1 MLTLRI
7 DDVYDILVVE
17 CEGQLVGGEADSE
30 LREKVISHPRV
41 RAVVL
46 DLSSV
51 YAIGD
56 GGLALLT
63 FLQLWASERDI
74 RFTIFNP
81 RVSVRYMLE
90 TASSKSA
97 FEIATLDEVMALTAS
112 PASNIPY
119 LEQAA

>member
-30 LREKVISHPRV
+30 LREKVISHQRV

-63 FLQLWASERDI
+63 FLQRWASERDI

-97 FEIATLDEVMALTAS
+97 FEIASLDEVMALTA
-112 PASNIPY
+112 PPVSNIPY
-119 LEQAA
+119 FEQAA

>member
-7 DDVYDILVVE
+7 DDVYGILVVE
-17 CEGQLVGGEADSE
+17 CEGQLDGGEADSA
-30 LREKVISHPRV
+30 LRSKVISHEEA

-63 FLQLWASERDI
+63 FLHRWASDRDI

-81 RVSVRYMLE
+81 RVSVRYKLE
-90 TASSKSA
+90 AASSKSA
-97 FEIATLDEVMALTAS
+97 FEIATLDEVMALTAP

>member
-30 LREKVISHPRV
+30 LREKVISHQGV

-63 FLQLWASERDI
+63 FLQRWASERDI

>member
-17 CEGQLVGGEADSE
+17 CEGQLDGGEADSE
-30 LREKVISHPRV
+30 LRSKVISHEGV

-51 YAIGD
+51 YAIGE
-56 GGLALLT
+56 GGLALLA
-63 FLQLWASERDI
+63 FLQQWASERDI
-74 RFTIFNP
+74 RFTMFNP
-81 RVSVRYMLE
+81 RVSVRYKLE
-90 TASSKSA
+90 AASSKSA
-97 FEIATLDEVMALTAS
+97 FEIATLDEVMALTAP

-119 LEQAA
+119 FEQAA

>member
-7 DDVYDILVVE
+7 DDVYNILVVE

-30 LREKVISHPRV
+30 LREKVISHQGV

-63 FLQLWASERDI
+63 FLQRWASERDI

>member
-7 DDVYDILVVE
+7 DDVYNILVVE

-30 LREKVISHPRV
+30 LREKVISHQRV

-63 FLQLWASERDI
+63 FLQRWASERDI
-74 RFTIFNP
+74 RFTIFNS

>member
-30 LREKVISHPRV
+30 LREKVISHQRV

-63 FLQLWASERDI
+63 FLQRWASERDI

-81 RVSVRYMLE
+81 RISVRYKLE
-90 TASSKSA
+90 AAGSTSA

>member
-7 DDVYDILVVE
+7 DDVYNILVVE

-30 LREKVISHPRV
+30 LREKVISHQRV

-63 FLQLWASERDI
+63 FLQRWASERDI

>member
-30 LREKVISHPRV
+30 LREKVISHQRV

>member
-17 CEGQLVGGEADSE
+17 CEGQLDGGEAGSE
-30 LREKVISHPRV
+30 LRSNVILHEGV

-46 DLSSV
+46 DLSRV
-51 YAIGD
+51 YAISD
-56 GGLALLT
+56 GGLALLA
-63 FLQLWASERDI
+63 FLQRWASDRDI

-81 RVSVRYMLE
+81 RVSVRYKLE
-90 TASSKSA
+90 TAASTSA
-97 FEIATLDEVMALTAS
+97 FEIATLDEVMALTAP
-112 PASNIPY
+112 PASSVPY

>member
-30 LREKVISHPRV
+30 LREKVISHQRV

-63 FLQLWASERDI
+63 FLQRWASERDI